1 MVQGVPD
8 DNKNQSDT
16 TKDQSTIIETIEE
29 VTQPADP
36 ILDETNTQSVKQ
48 PADPVIASE
57 TDRQPSAE
65 AVKQPT
71 DSVTENQTE
80 PQPLAE
86 EAKTANIEPAVKAP
100 SPKPVSGTLYLL
112 SYLLWEREGV
122 ATYEITRAQM
132 LDTIALLIEHLR
144 TNADGVGQLKHVIL
158 GGQTVLIEDIAAVRS
173 DLLALLVIY
182 NAGGRFG
189 IGPWYIQ
196 VDSRLVSGES
206 LIRNLLLGRM
216 DVSRHGI
223 ELMDTA
229 FMPFAIEH
237 SAQLPQILAGFDISS
252 VLITSP
258 EAVLSL
264 PFRWVAPDGSH
275 VMVINHHNSGNISK
289 SIEEQEYSQ
298 PDGPFLWLNPIDDDR
313 ALAAPTVGDD
323 VQVPTI
329 QSTLGDYMSALHKGL
344 PDGLRPALKGELQL
358 LGPGYQAGRFST
370 RLYLKQA
377 NARLQSLLTHQ
388 TEPWLAIALTDGK
401 PKSPDNLRALLD
413 HSWRELMKNQS
424 RNNLTG
430 CSHDTVTQET
440 EIRNQRILDVTQRIQ
455 DVSLDALPGTLTR
468 TTSYQQQASSRVE
481 TYIGIWNSHNFKIEQ
496 IVDISLVLPKGMYPK
511 TLLDDKGADINFS
524 LEIDETDSEYACQIG
539 FRAQVDAVGYTVYT
553 VQLSDQKL
561 DSYHDSTTSNGKA
574 IGNAA
579 GEALRV
585 EKGELVWSRLGQRI
599 ADFLSFHDGG
609 DAGDTY
615 NYRKPQPDV
624 VVRAGM
630 TDMVS
635 VESTATYE
643 RLIFRKRMR
652 IAPDLKDDLSRTRG
666 LSLLDITTT
675 ATFYDNIPGI
685 YFRTTFTNK
694 AQDHRLRAHLRTNI
708 KADSILTDGTFGL
721 AKRKMVNDGAKV
733 AAHPQ
738 VNIFPLQT
746 VAAIEGERE
755 TLVLMSRGLTEIEPI
770 VERDG
775 VTLALTLLR
784 SVGWLKRGE
793 NGIPVKGAQY
803 ERDIV
808 AEYAI
813 LPMKNAN
820 PAAMLRA
827 GQAYTA
833 PLQAFQYHEKPDPI
847 RKSYLTFDNDS
858 VVMTALK
865 PPQTGKG
872 WIVRFLNPTDQ
883 EIRGTLTTHA
893 PLLSAKLV
901 NLAEEDKAEYVITK
915 NTINVTIEP
924 NKIHTIRLEFRG

>member
-8 DNKNQSDT
+8 DNNKQSD
-16 TKDQSTIIETIEE
+16 SIEAVEEATQPTEPIMLEKTDNQTSAEE
-29 VTQPADP
+29 VTAVNV
-36 ILDETNTQSVKQ
+36 ES
-48 PADPVIASE
+48 APVE
-57 TDRQPSAE
+57 RTDIQTSAE
-65 AVKQPT
+65 EVTTA
-71 DSVTENQTE
+71 SV
-80 PQPLAE
+80 
-86 EAKTANIEPAVKAP
+86 EPAAKAP
-100 SPKPVSGTLYLL
+100 QLKPVSGTLYLL

-122 ATYEITRAQM
+122 ATFEITRAQL
-132 LDTIALLIEHLR
+132 LDTITLLIEHLR
-144 TNADGVGQLKHVIL
+144 TNADGVEQLKHVIL

-173 DLLALLVIY
+173 DLVALLVIY

-206 LIRNLLLGRM
+206 LIRNLLLGRT

-223 ELMDTA
+223 DLMDTA
-229 FMPFAIEH
+229 FMPFAVEH
-237 SAQLPQILAGFDISS
+237 SAQLPQILTGFDISS

-258 EAVLSL
+258 QAIMSL
-264 PFRWVAPDGSH
+264 PFRWVSPDGSH
-275 VMVINHHNSGNISK
+275 VMVINHHNTGDVSK
-289 SIEEQEYSQ
+289 TITEQEYSQ
-298 PDGPFLWLNPIDDDR
+298 PDGPYLWLNSIDNDNE
-313 ALAAPTVGDD
+313 LVAPTVPDD
-323 VQVPTI
+323 VQVPAV
-329 QSTLGDYMSALHKGL
+329 QSTLDDYIRALRKGL

-377 NARLQSLLTHQ
+377 NARLQALLTHQ

-468 TTSYQQQASSRVE
+468 TTSYAQQSASRVE
-481 TYIGIWNSHNFKIEQ
+481 TYIGIWNSHNFRIEQ
-496 IVDISLVLPKGMYPK
+496 IVDISLILPEGMYPK
-511 TLLDDKGADINFS
+511 TLLDDKGEDINFRWE
-524 LEIDETDSEYACQIG
+524 LDETDSDYTCQIG
-539 FRAQVDAVGYTVYT
+539 FRAQVDAVGYTVFT
-553 VQLSDQKL
+553 LKLSNEKP
-561 DSYHDSTTSNGKA
+561 DSYHDNDTNKGKA
-574 IGNAA
+574 ISNMA
-579 GEALRV
+579 GESLRV
-585 EKGELVWSRLGQRI
+585 EKGELVWSRMGQRI
-599 ADFLSFHDGG
+599 ADFLSFYDGG

-615 NYRKPQPDV
+615 NYRKPEPDV
-624 VVRAGM
+624 LVRAGM
-630 TDMVS
+630 TDMVN

-652 IAPDLKDDLSRTRG
+652 IAPDLKDDLSRSRG

-694 AQDHRLRAHLRTNI
+694 AQDHRLRAHFRTNVNV
-708 KADSILTDGTFGL
+708 DSILTDATFGL
-721 AKRKMVNDGAKV
+721 AKRKIVKDAAMVV
-733 AAHPQ
+733 AHPQ
-738 VNIFPLQT
+738 VNVFPIQT
-746 VAAIEGERE
+746 LAAVEGEKE
-755 TLVLMSRGLTEIEPI
+755 TLVLMSRGLTEIEP
-770 VERDG
+770 VMDNGE

-793 NGIPVKGAQY
+793 NGIPAKGAQY

-813 LPMKNAN
+813 LPMKDAN

-833 PLQAFQYHEKPDPI
+833 PLQAFQYHEKPNPI

-865 PPQTGKG
+865 PPQIGEG
-872 WIVRFLNPTDQ
+872 WIVRFLNPTDK

-893 PLLSAKLV
+893 HLTSAKLV

-915 NTINVTIEP
+915 NKINVTIEP
-924 NKIHTIRLEFRG
+924 NKIHTIRLEFRR